1 MTLREIF
8 SSISSFFGRLWSRLL
23 DSNLTDLFYD
33 LLALLGG
40 GMMLIAPPFVI
51 YALLKAKHTGGKRIG
66 AIIMSVIMFCIW
78 MVFIN
83 LSIKTLD

>member
-23 DSNLTDLFYD
+23 DSNLTDLLID
-33 LLALLGG
+33 IVGG
-40 GMMLIAPPFVI
+40 GVALIGPPFVI

-78 MVFIN
+78 MFFIN
-83 LSIKTLD
+83 LFIKTLD

>member
-40 GMMLIAPPFVI
+40 GVMLIGPPFVI
-51 YALLKAKHTGGKRIG
+51 YVLLKAKNTGGKRIG